1 MPLQT
6 RSTRWAGNANNYLQI
21 KITNPTTYPTP
32 PPRLLEWTGLL
43 GEMKTLL
50 PFIGFLVIVV
60 LCGQGALEEYER
72 EVEIKAEAESE
83 AVDKFLAT
91 LKD

>member
-1 MPLQT
+1 MRVL
-6 RSTRWAGNANNYLQI
+6 RCFNSRRI
-21 KITNPTTYPTP
+21 KTTNPTTYPTP

-91 LKD
+91 LEK

>member
-1 MPLQT
+1 
-6 RSTRWAGNANNYLQI
+6 
-21 KITNPTTYPTP
+21 
-32 PPRLLEWTGLL
+32 
-43 GEMKTLL
+43 MKTLL
-50 PFIGFLVIVV
+50 PFIGFLIIVV

>member
-1 MPLQT
+1 M
-6 RSTRWAGNANNYLQI
+6 
-21 KITNPTTYPTP
+21 
-32 PPRLLEWTGLL
+32 L

-91 LKD
+91 LEK